1 MRKIHRVRVCL
12 ICGMGERRAIT
23 IHERNKSLIGVL
35 KIDYS

>member
-23 IHERNKSLIGVL
+23 IHERKKSPIGVL